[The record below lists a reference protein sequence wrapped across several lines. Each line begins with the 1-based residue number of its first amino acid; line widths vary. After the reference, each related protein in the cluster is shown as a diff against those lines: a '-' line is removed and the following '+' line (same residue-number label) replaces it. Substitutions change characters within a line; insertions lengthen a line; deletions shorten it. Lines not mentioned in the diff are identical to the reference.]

1 MKQEAESMKILVLGA
16 TGMLGSA
23 LFKQLLT
30 DSRYQVYGTVRRTS
44 DKSQFLKE
52 HQDFLISN
60 IDVLDQDTVISVME
74 SVRPNVVINC
84 IGLIK
89 QLAHAENPLL
99 ALPINAML
107 PHRLAKLCS
116 LSCARLIHISTDCVF
131 SGSAGM
137 YTEEDASDVIDL
149 YGKSKYLGEIS
160 DLSHVV
166 TLRTSLIGHGSSSNS
181 SLIDWFLA
189 QEGSVKGYRKA
200 VFSGVPT
207 VELARVLKD
216 YVLPAPE
223 LHGLYHVSAEPIDKC
238 ALLTLVAKEYRKDIE
253 IVPDEEVRIN
263 RSLDSSRFRQLTGY
277 EPKAWPELV
286 KMMHNLR

>member
-1 MKQEAESMKILVLGA
+1 MKVLILGA
-16 TGMLGSA
+16 TGMLGNA
-23 LFKQLLT
+23 LFKQLSA
-30 DSRYQVYGTVRRTS
+30 DARYQVYGTVRRTS
-44 DKSQFLKE
+44 DKNQFLKN
-52 HQDFLISN
+52 HQDFLVSN

-74 SVRPNVVINC
+74 SIRPDVIVNC

-89 QLAHAENPLL
+89 QLAHAEDPLL

-116 LSCARLIHISTDCVF
+116 LSSARLIHISTDCVF
-131 SGSAGM
+131 SGEVGM
-137 YTEEDASDVIDL
+137 YKEEDPSDVVDL

-160 DLSHVV
+160 DLRHVI
-166 TLRTSLIGHGSSSNS
+166 TLRTSLIGHGSSSNN

-189 QEGSVKGYRKA
+189 QHGTVKGYKKA

-223 LHGLYHVSAEPIDKC
+223 LHGLYHVSAQPIDKC
-238 ALLTLVAKEYRKDIE
+238 TLLELVAKEYGKDVE
-253 IVPDEEVRIN
+253 IIPDEAVCID
-263 RSLDSSRFRQLTGY
+263 RSLDSSRFRQVTGY
-277 EPKAWPELV
+277 SSKPWPELV
-286 KMMHNLR
+286 KMMHELR